1 MYYWLLCGMMFIGG
15 VMKVEA
21 VWSVGDIVN
30 AVKIVPN
37 LVGLIGL
44 SGLVARFTKDY
55 FKNGGPSRDSV
66 RAAVRKE
73 E

>member
-1 MYYWLLCGMMFIGG
+1 MMFIGG

-37 LVGLIGL
+37 LIGLIGL

-55 FKNGGPSRDSV
+55 FRKGPP
-66 RAAVRKE
+66 KE
-73 E
+73 IG